1 MLIQINGLGT
11 IDARAVRVSPKP
23 AIAAVGVAAAA
34 GMRGNHTTYWVDGSR
49 TFAFG
54 EFGDNN
60 VGGGHVGLVTQS
72 EALPDAA
79 EVLTSFSF
87 TALAMEK
94 ITFRC
99 EALRQINW

>member
-1 MLIQINGLGT
+1 MGQGRLLLGNLET
-11 IDARAVRVSPKP
+11 A
-23 AIAAVGVAAAA
+23 
-34 GMRGNHTTYWVDGSR
+34 
-49 TFAFG
+49 
-54 EFGDNN
+54 N